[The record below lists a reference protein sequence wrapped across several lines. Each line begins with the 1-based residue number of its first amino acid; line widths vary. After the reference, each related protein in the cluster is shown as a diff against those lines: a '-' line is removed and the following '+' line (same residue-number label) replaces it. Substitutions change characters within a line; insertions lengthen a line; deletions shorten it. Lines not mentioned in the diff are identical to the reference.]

1 MLKQHAN
8 DQASRLVLG
17 HRYSHGQQGQH
28 DSETCARGPGHL
40 ICVRQSRQQNRRR
53 DSQIKS
59 NLLFLGKFL
68 RHGTKIASVWPSSKM
83 LARATIKE
91 VDWEKAKVIVELGAG
106 TGAIT
111 EEIIA
116 RLKPHTKF
124 LAIERDADFV
134 RTWRSSTR
142 TCGTSM
148 RFCGRTGS

>member
-1 MLKQHAN
+1 MLKQHAD

-17 HRYSHGQQGQH
+17 HRHSHQQQGQH

-40 ICVRQSRQQNRRR
+40 ICVHQSRQQNRRWN
-53 DSQIKS
+53 SQIKS
-59 NLLFLGKFL
+59 NFLFFGKFF
-68 RHGTKIASVWPSSKM
+68 RHGMGIGSVWPSSKS

-111 EEIIA
+111 EEAVA

-134 RTWRSSTR
+134 RILRE
-142 TCGTSM
+142 
-148 RFCGRTGS
+148 RF